1 MMNQF
6 MVEITLPS
14 ELTEEFL
21 SLIPKQR
28 ALVHKLFA
36 EGRLTSYALSMDRS
50 KLWAAIV
57 AESEEEVT
65 QILSLLPLRK
75 FMQIEIHQLAF
86 HQDAAMNVARISMN

>member
-1 MMNQF
+1 
-6 MVEITLPS
+6 MVDITLPA
-14 ELTEEFL
+14 ELTEEFFL
-21 SLIPKQR
+21 LIPKQR

-36 EGRLTSYALSMDRS
+36 EGKLTSYALALDRS
-50 KLWAAIV
+50 RLWATIA

-86 HQDAAMNVARISMN
+86 HQDAAMSIARISMN